1 VRRGNSERGEAR
13 RGEVECGG
21 PYSSVNDVLGAG
33 ESIGHG
39 RGHTEAWVRGR
50 VWRGGEKN

>member
-1 VRRGNSERGEAR
+1 MRRGNSERGEAR